1 MVYAQIN
8 EDKICVAISQAGGT
22 ISGEDI
28 IELEMFDASILGKK
42 YNNGI
47 WEDVY
52 VEPVEAE
59 PTQLD
64 RIEEQQLITM
74 EATATVYEAVL
85 ALGGE
90 QI

>member
-8 EDKICVAISQAGGT
+8 EDKICVAVSQSGGT
-22 ISGEDI
+22 ISGKDI

-42 YNNGI
+42 YNNGK

-52 VEPVEAE
+52 VEPVEPE

-90 QI
+90 QK

>member
-42 YNNGI
+42 YNNGK